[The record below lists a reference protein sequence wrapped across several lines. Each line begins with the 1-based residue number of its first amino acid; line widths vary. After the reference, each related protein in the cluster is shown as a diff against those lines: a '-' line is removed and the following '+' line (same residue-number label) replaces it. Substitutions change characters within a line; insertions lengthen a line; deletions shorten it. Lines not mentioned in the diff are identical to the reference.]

1 MATSRIQTSSILQ
14 GFPKSRSLLAGNTAY
29 DPAAT
34 WLIQRATATGS
45 ESTITFSGIPSTYKH
60 LQVRFMYRYSA
71 AVDTTNTLFTVNG
84 DTGAN
89 YAFHELNGNGTTVA
103 ASGTASTTAMRYGR
117 APGTTTGSNI
127 FGVGIIDL
135 HDYASST
142 KYKTFRTF
150 YGCDANTASTA
161 YPVRL
166 FSGLWMNTNAV
177 TSITFAAPSGTWT
190 AGTTFALY
198 GMVG

>member
-1 MATSRIQTSSILQ
+1 MAVSRVSLSSITQ
-14 GFPKSRSLLAGNTAY
+14 GFPKSRSFLDGNSAY

-71 AVDTTNTLFTVNG
+71 AADTTNTLFTVNG

-89 YAFHELNGNGTTVA
+89 YAFHELNGNGTAVA

-117 APGTTTGSNI
+117 TPGTTTGSNI